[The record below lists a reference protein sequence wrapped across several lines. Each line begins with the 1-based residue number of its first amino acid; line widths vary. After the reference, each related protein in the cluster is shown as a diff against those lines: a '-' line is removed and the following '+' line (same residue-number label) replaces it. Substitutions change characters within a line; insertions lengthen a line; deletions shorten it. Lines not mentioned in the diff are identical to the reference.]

1 MNARDNIRNINVCLK
16 GIRGW
21 LPKEPRLPTL
31 QLENKPKKLFNKR
44 NAFSISVGVIVTML
58 LTIGLAASFYQVT
71 RLAGSPPF
79 IMWWQIV
86 YPYRNVGIILLLAG
100 IVFTG
105 LGFLLPF
112 RIIQHPKISS
122 LEIRSKAWRTFG
134 VVFLGTGLGAS
145 YFQWTQLSSQAPFIS
160 SWQIFYPNGNVGI
173 ILLGAGI
180 VFMAVGFLLPQKTT
194 QKISRPPQA

>member
-1 MNARDNIRNINVCLK
+1 MNARDNMRNIQVRLK

-21 LPKEPRLPTL
+21 LPKGPCLPTL
-31 QLENKPKKLFNKR
+31 QLENRPKKLFNKR
-44 NAFSISVGVIVTML
+44 NAFSISVGLIVAML
-58 LTIGLAASFYQVT
+58 LTIGLAASFYYVT
-71 RLAGSPPF
+71 QLAGSPPF

-100 IVFTG
+100 IVFTALG
-105 LGFLLPF
+105 LLLPF
-112 RIIQHPKISS
+112 EIIHHPKISS
-122 LEIRSKAWRTFG
+122 LGTRNKAWRTFG

-145 YFQWTQLSSQAPFIS
+145 YFQWMQLSSQAPFIS

-180 VFMAVGFLLPQKTT
+180 VFTALGFLFPLQRT
-194 QKISRPPQA
+194 RAR